1 MFSPHDD
8 SKVGNWSRRAI
19 LGAGAAAGAGLVLPA
34 RAEET
39 PRRGGTLRLGLAGGS
54 SSDSLDPRT
63 YNDTVNIVTGH
74 ALFNG
79 IVEWG
84 ADGKPYPELA
94 ESFEPKPGAREWV
107 FNIRKDVVFSNG
119 RKLTA
124 DDIVYSLNLHRGKT
138 TSGAAGSFKPVQDVR
153 KLDTHQ
159 VLVTLA
165 APDADFAYVL
175 TDYHVLVVPDGQT
188 DFRDPPGT
196 GGYRMAHFD
205 PGVRIRMT
213 RNPDYWKTGRANADA
228 IDITVIN
235 DDSARTNAL
244 ISGEIDVMNRVNAR
258 LAKLIER
265 NRKLALVRASG
276 GTHNVVSMMQD
287 RAPFSNFDVRMAL
300 KYAMDREALV
310 RALFGGFGTVGN
322 DQPIP
327 HTDPYFNSE
336 LPQIGF
342 DADRARFHWKK
353 AGSAAAPIVVQAS
366 DAAINGVE
374 IAQLLQAGATKCG
387 IPVTVKKEP
396 ADGFWSNVWLK
407 GPCVTSYWGG
417 RAAAT
422 QMLAIAYAPDAP
434 WNESHYRDPKFGT
447 LLAAAKAELDEAKRR
462 PMIWELQRMLHDGAV
477 TIIPDFR
484 DFIDAH
490 NVRVGGHT
498 PHHGFDLDNNLI
510 CEKAWLTA

>member
-1 MFSPHDD
+1 MNDPH
-8 SKVGNWSRRAI
+8 GARALLSRRGV
-19 LGAGAAAGAGLVLPA
+19 LGAGAVLGAGLAAGAA
-34 RAEET
+34 RASDT
-39 PRRGGTLRLGLAGGS
+39 PRRGGLLRLGLAGGS

-79 IVEWG
+79 LVEWG

-94 ESFEPKPGAREWV
+94 ERFEAKPGAREWV
-107 FNIRKDVVFSNG
+107 FDIRKDVQFSNG

-124 DDIVYSLNLHRGKT
+124 DDVVYSLNLHRGKT
-138 TSGAAGSFKPVQDVR
+138 SSGAAGSFKAVADVR

-213 RNPDYWKTGRANADA
+213 RNPDYWKPDRAFVDA
-228 IDITVIN
+228 IDLTVIN

-244 ISGEIDVMNRVNAR
+244 IAGETDVMNRVNAR
-258 LAKLIER
+258 LAKLIQKNPR
-265 NRKLALVRASG
+265 LSLVRATAG
-276 GTHNVVSMMQD
+276 VHNVISMMED
-287 RAPFSNFDVRMAL
+287 RTPFGNRDVRLAL
-300 KYAMDREALV
+300 RFAIDRVQLV
-310 RALFGGFGTVGN
+310 DSLFGGYGALGN

-327 HTDPYFNSE
+327 RSDPYFNSD
-336 LPQIGF
+336 LPQVAF
-342 DADRARFHWKK
+342 DAERARFHWKQ

-366 DAAINGVE
+366 DAAINGVQ
-374 IAQLLQAGATKCG
+374 IAQLFQAGAAKCG
-387 IPVTVKKEP
+387 IPVTVQKEP

-407 GPCVTSYWGG
+407 GSCVTSYWGG

-434 WNESHYRDPKFGT
+434 WNESHYRNPKFGV
-447 LLAAAKAELDEAKRR
+447 LLAEAKAELDEAKRK
-462 PMIWELQRMLHDGAV
+462 PMIWELQRMLHDDVA

-484 DFIDAH
+484 DFLDAH

-510 CEKAWLTA
+510 CEKAWLRS

>member
-1 MFSPHDD
+1 MASIHDGAI
-8 SKVGNWSRRAI
+8 GNLPRRTV
-19 LGAGAAAGAGLVLPA
+19 LGAAAAIGAGLAIGAA
-34 RAEET
+34 RAEEA
-39 PRRGGTLRLGLAGGS
+39 PRQGGTLRLGLAGGS

-63 YNDTVNIVTGH
+63 YNDTVNICTGH

-79 IVEWG
+79 LVEWG

-94 ESFEPKPGAREWV
+94 ESFEAKPGAREWV
-107 FNIRKDVVFSNG
+107 FNIRKDVTFSNG

-124 DDIVYSLNLHRGKT
+124 DDIIYSLNLHRGKT
-138 TSGAAGSFKPVQDVR
+138 SSGAAGSFKPVEDVR

-159 VLVTLA
+159 VLVSLA

-188 DFRDPPGT
+188 DFHNPPGT
-196 GGYRMAHFD
+196 GGYRMDHFD
-205 PGVRIRMT
+205 PGVRIRMS
-213 RNPDYWKTGRANADA
+213 RNPDYWKAGRAHADSV
-228 IDITVIN
+228 DITVIN

-244 ISGEIDVMNRVNAR
+244 VSGEIDVMNRVSAR
-258 LAKLIER
+258 LAKLIQK
-265 NRKLALVRASG
+265 NQKLALVQASG
-276 GTHNVVSMMQD
+276 GVHNVISMMQD
-287 RAPFSNFDVRMAL
+287 RAPFNNIDVRMAM
-300 KYAMDREALV
+300 KYAIDRKPLV
-310 RALFGGFGTVGN
+310 TALFGGFGIIGN

-327 HTDPYFNSE
+327 RADPFFNSD
-336 LPQIGF
+336 LPQIAY
-342 DADRARFHWKK
+342 DPDRARFHWKR
-353 AGSAAAPIVVQAS
+353 AGSSAGPITVQAS

-374 IAQLLQAGATKCG
+374 IAQLFQASAAKCG
-387 IPVTVKKEP
+387 IPVTVQKEP
-396 ADGFWSNVWLK
+396 ADGFWTNVWLK

-434 WNESHYRDPKFGT
+434 WNESHYRNTKFGE
-447 LLAAAKAELDEAKRR
+447 LLAAAKAELDDAKRR
-462 PMIWELQRMLHDGAV
+462 PMIWDLQRMLHDDAV

-484 DFIDAH
+484 DFVDAH

-510 CEKAWLTA
+510 CEKAWLRS